1 MADMNKPAMPA
12 GAPQA
17 VVPRRDLKPLFDQVG
32 QIMAESGA
40 AAKMPPGSEAEAAGG
55 PMVSGMS
62 ESGTPM
68 KEVPGDNIGGEVG
81 RETEEAP
88 VDVGVIADTLG
99 ISMEKAQMLYEAAMA
114 MPKLAG
120 KSPEEIADMLEKDVN
135 LRMQLEKNI
144 GASADMETRKSMSE
158 EGMKAPASPPP
169 MEPTA
174 APMK

>member
-1 MADMNKPAMPA
+1 MADMKS
-12 GAPQA
+12 APPQPPKDL
-17 VVPRRDLKPLFDQVG
+17 VPRRDMKPLFDEIG
-32 QIMAESGA
+32 AILEESGT
-40 AAKMPPGSEAEAAGG
+40 AAKMPGGEGAPTGG

-62 ESGTPM
+62 ESGSMLKP
-68 KEVPGDNIGGEVG
+68 VPGDSIGGEVG

-120 KSPEEIADMLEKDVN
+120 KSPEEIADMLEKDMN

>member
-1 MADMNKPAMPA
+1 MADDKTPKMPP
-12 GAPQA
+12 GGI
-17 VVPRRDLKPLFDQVG
+17 VPRRDIKPLTDEIQAILDEAGV
-32 QIMAESGA
+32 
-40 AAKMPPGSEAEAAGG
+40 KMPGGEGAPAGG
-55 PMVSGMS
+55 PPVSGMS

-88 VDVGVIADTLG
+88 VDVGAIAEALD

-120 KSPEEIADMLEKDVN
+120 KSPEEIADMLEKDMN
-135 LRMQLEKNI
+135 LRMQLEKNL
-144 GASADMETRKSMSE
+144 GASADMEARKVMAS
-158 EGMKAPASPPP
+158 EGMKAPTAAPPP